1 METTYNL
8 EQNLK
13 KKAITK
19 GVILGVIS
27 AVLSIISLYFSAT
40 ATSIYTSSIINF
52 VVNYGVFLAIAVVFV
67 LQLRRAVG
75 GYWSFSTAL
84 KNIFIL
90 LAVTATIGLLGISAF
105 NAAFP
110 DLQVEAIENTQNLT
124 IETMEAA
131 NTPDEQIDTV
141 LEMLDEQKE
150 ALGALSFGQVVKGLF
165 VSLLLYFVLALIL
178 AAIFKKEK
186 PIFKKVNPTESGSP
200 DAHPWQNNNNPE

>member
-1 METTYNL
+1 METTCNL

-67 LQLRRAVG
+67 LQFRSAVG

-90 LAVTATIGLLGISAF
+90 LAVTATIGRLGISAF

-150 ALGALSFGQVVKGLF
+150 ALGALSFGQVIKGLF

-186 PIFKKVNPTESGSP
+186 PIFEKVNPTESGSP